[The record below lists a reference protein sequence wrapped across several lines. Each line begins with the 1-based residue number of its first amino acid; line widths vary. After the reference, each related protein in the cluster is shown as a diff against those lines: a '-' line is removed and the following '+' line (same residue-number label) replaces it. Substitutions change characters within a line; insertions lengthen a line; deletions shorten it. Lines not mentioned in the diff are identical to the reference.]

1 MKSNE
6 KSGKTPI
13 GVDVGTSRIVIA
25 RQATDGLAYDSQL
38 NAFVSLPYSKL
49 TENALTKEQVPHAI
63 ETAAIL
69 VPGNHSER
77 FADLLHSEVRR
88 PMRGGVLNPGEPESV
103 RVIRQITASL
113 LGDAQ
118 KAQKLCFTVPAAP
131 LAGDTDVTYHE
142 ATLKQILQEMGFE
155 ATSIN
160 EGLAVIYSELADTNY
175 TGIGVSF
182 GGGLCNVCFAYL
194 SVPVLSFSIAK
205 AGDFIDSSAAT
216 ATGELANSMRIRKEE
231 SFHLNGHFGDKF
243 QHALGVYY
251 DEMIRSVVSGLK
263 EAFAAHLRTPKIGRP
278 IPLVLSG
285 GSALPPGFR
294 DRFEKMLTESDFA
307 VPLSE
312 IRLAADPLTATAKGA
327 LVAALSEM

>member
-69 VPGNHSER
+69 VPGNQSER
-77 FADLLHSEVRR
+77 
-88 PMRGGVLNPGEPESV
+88 
-103 RVIRQITASL
+103 
-113 LGDAQ
+113 
-118 KAQKLCFTVPAAP
+118 
-131 LAGDTDVTYHE
+131 LADVTYHE